1 MLLFYKKIIMVKHEL
16 KTNGKFSQINAQ
28 VKLNKKNEKTSS
40 GRNAKKT
47 GVRRG
52 R

>member
-28 VKLNKKNEKTSS
+28 VKLKYNYKMRKKEVY
-40 GRNAKKT
+40 G
-47 GVRRG
+47 
-52 R
+52 

>member
-28 VKLNKKNEKTSS
+28 VKLYKLRLLSAQIIES
-40 GRNAKKT
+40 RI
-47 GVRRG
+47 
-52 R
+52 

>member
-28 VKLNKKNEKTSS
+28 VKLFYIILSFKDKFN
-40 GRNAKKT
+40 
-47 GVRRG
+47 
-52 R
+52 

>member
-28 VKLNKKNEKTSS
+28 VKLINEKIVEEENISDE
-40 GRNAKKT
+40 
-47 GVRRG
+47 
-52 R
+52 

>member
-28 VKLNKKNEKTSS
+28 VKLNNREVYNLIIIS
-40 GRNAKKT
+40 N
-47 GVRRG
+47 
-52 R
+52 